1 MGINWVLISYPIR
14 VIHVIRA
21 TFCGL
26 QLLLLLHMFCL
37 FIAPTNTLACCHHR
51 HKNAQLWSFGLIF
64 YLIPQPAVSL
74 WNDSR
79 GTCTPL
85 AKLLFYET
93 RPSYLNK
100 VTNTWM
106 APPSRQP
113 IFLSDQKIQPATFQ
127 NKISKSSFNTL
138 PRCHLSRV
146 TQR

>member
-1 MGINWVLISYPIR
+1 MLSEPLSMAFNCFYFFTCFV
-14 VIHVIRA
+14 
-21 TFCGL
+21 F
-26 QLLLLLHMFCL
+26 LL
-37 FIAPTNTLACCHHR
+37 
-51 HKNAQLWSFGLIF
+51 
-64 YLIPQPAVSL
+64 PQQ
-74 WNDSR
+74 
-79 GTCTPL
+79 TPL
-85 AKLLFYET
+85 LAATTGTRTPNFEVLDSYFILFLSPRFLYGMIHEGHVPLLPNFYSKET
-93 RPSYLNK
+93 WPSNLNK